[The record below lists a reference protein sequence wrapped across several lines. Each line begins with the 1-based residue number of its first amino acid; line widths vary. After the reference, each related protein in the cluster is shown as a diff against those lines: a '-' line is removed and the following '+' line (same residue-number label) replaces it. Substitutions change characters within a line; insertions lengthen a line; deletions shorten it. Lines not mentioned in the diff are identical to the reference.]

1 MGVLK
6 SHTDKTAKYHLDSFV
21 NSNKSV
27 SNAQCIEMNVGGD
40 PIGGLLKDR
49 YADNIMIIGD
59 AAGFVDPLTGDG
71 IRTAM
76 LSGKYAG
83 IVASKSIKMKD
94 YSRNILKEYYDLT
107 EEKIGKS
114 FNKFNKIK
122 EFLLTLDDQSLNN
135 IIEEILKTDFNRIN
149 LTTLFKIIIK
159 SSPKSIFK
167 LGKLF

>member
-1 MGVLK
+1 
-6 SHTDKTAKYHLDSFV
+6 
-21 NSNKSV
+21 
-27 SNAQCIEMNVGGD
+27 
-40 PIGGLLKDR
+40 
-49 YADNIMIIGD
+49 
-59 AAGFVDPLTGDG
+59 AGFVDPLTGDG

-167 LGKLF
+167 LGKLL

>member
-1 MGVLK
+1 
-6 SHTDKTAKYHLDSFV
+6 
-21 NSNKSV
+21 
-27 SNAQCIEMNVGGD
+27 
-40 PIGGLLKDR
+40 
-49 YADNIMIIGD
+49 
-59 AAGFVDPLTGDG
+59 
-71 IRTAM
+71 
-76 LSGKYAG
+76 
-83 IVASKSIKMKD
+83 MKD
-94 YSRNILKEYYDLT
+94 YSKNILKEYYDLT